1 MKVRLLTFIFLIFSL
16 AALASGQTG
25 TPQPTPPPTP
35 QPTPQATP
43 IQTVSMLDRM
53 KMRRDAA
60 AQLSPAEQ
68 ARYRNMIAARYID
81 PIYRKPTRDELVA
94 VAVDPTIT
102 AKYAAFLDTPNTG
115 GFKLVR
121 DNGCDQKTSVVSA
134 TDVCR
139 TYSMPGAG
147 NSFSFRTGNYR
158 LRRLGDLSS
167 RDGSF
172 FVPGVFMHGIL
183 TVLGDIDPNGIGL
196 ESPGVASLAALS
208 PATSTGKA
216 TEFGA
221 TIARGF
227 QKDGHRFSATVKM
240 KVNTTYALRSI
251 AYRGKVMRA
260 VVGATYNEMERDKRR
275 DVIVIFRVV
284 DLDADGAATIIWRE
298 LRNTES
304 PELKNEK

>member
-1 MKVRLLTFIFLIFSL
+1 MLFLLIAGASV
-16 AALASGQTG
+16 ASGQAG
-25 TPQPTPPPTP
+25 TPQPTPQLTPQPTP
-35 QPTPQATP
+35 QPTPQQTP
-43 IQTVSMLDRM
+43 VQNLSMMDRM
-53 KMRRDAA
+53 KMRREG
-60 AQLSPAEQ
+60 QLSLAEQ
-68 ARYRNMIAARYID
+68 ARYQNMIAARYID
-81 PIYRKPTRDELVA
+81 PIYRKPTRDELAA

-102 AKYAAFLDTPNTG
+102 AKYSAFLDIPNTG
-115 GFKLVR
+115 VFKLVG

-139 TYSMPGAG
+139 NYSMPGAG
-147 NSFSFRTGNYR
+147 NSFSFRTESYR

-167 RDGSF
+167 RDSSL

-183 TVLGDIDPNGIGL
+183 TVLGDVDASGIGL
-196 ESPGVASLAALS
+196 GSPGVAVLAALS
-208 PATSTGKA
+208 PATSTEQA

-240 KVNTTYALRSI
+240 NVNTTYALRSI
-251 AYRGKVMRA
+251 AYRGKLMRA

-275 DVIVIFRVV
+275 DVIVVFRVV
-284 DLDADGAATIIWRE
+284 DLDADGTATIIWRE